1 MTAFT
6 TDLPRAPESVRAAR
20 QLVAVHL
27 TGLSETQLAD
37 ACLMVSELVA
47 NALIHGRGAI
57 SLRITAGRER
67 VTIEVADEGHGQV
80 AIAPAPDASGGW
92 GLRVV
97 DELAEGWGARE
108 DSTRVWFDVS
118 KARYPA
124 RRA

>member
-20 QLVAVHL
+20 QLVAIHV
-27 TGLSETQLAD
+27 TGLSETRLAD

-57 SLRITAGRER
+57 TLRITPGRDR
-67 VTIEVADEGHGQV
+67 VTIEVADEGHGNV
-80 AIAPAPDASGGW
+80 AIAPAPGASGGW

-97 DELAEGWGARE
+97 DELADGWGARQG
-108 DSTRVWFDVS
+108 STRVWFEVS
-118 KARYPA
+118 KPPFA
-124 RRA
+124 